1 MDIRYMK
8 NIDVKIFLK
17 GIKIILM
24 IIYEITR

>member
-1 MDIRYMK
+1 MK

-17 GIKIILM
+17 GIRIILM